1 MNNTFKDLHGNK
13 WTVEVNMA
21 TVKRIKDSLDC
32 NIADLNN
39 KETMTKLADDIVF
52 LVDVIYLCLKPQLD
66 EKGISDVEFGQSL
79 DGETVNQASEAF
91 MEAFI
96 AFFPARTRR
105 RLETARSLGI
115 ALNNQFQNQLDL
127 ELTGTGQD
135 LNGQD
140 SSASSHGAL
149 PFVN

>member
-96 AFFPARTRR
+96 AFCSAPFPVGGWKRR
-105 RLETARSLGI
+105 
-115 ALNNQFQNQLDL
+115 
-127 ELTGTGQD
+127 
-135 LNGQD
+135 
-140 SSASSHGAL
+140 GAWGSR
-149 PFVN
+149 